1 MVNFVCPR
9 CGFSADHKSHIIVH
23 IERKKLCKI
32 TNLDVSLT
40 EYREQILD
48 RTFFKIYKFKK
59 EIEKLKENNDK
70 LKENNDKLKE
80 NNDKL
85 KENNDKLK
93 TENNELLNTNKEIKK
108 QKIKEKPSEN
118 DKFNQKYKKLEETVN
133 LMTSYID
140 SKVLGNTDIKT
151 IRSLSRKKYKDFSKD
166 MKCVHCNHLGSTQ
179 VCHIKAIS
187 DFNKLSTVEEINH
200 ISNLIG
206 LCPNCHIDLD
216 KHKKFEI
223 TRTATLHS
231 LLVKLTI

>member
-1 MVNFVCPR
+1 MVNFICPR
-9 CGFSADHKSHIIVH
+9 CEYTTDQKTHIINH
-23 IERKKLCKI
+23 IERKKMCKASK
-32 TNLDVSLT
+32 LDISLS

-48 RTFFKIYKFKK
+48 RTFFKIHLVFEENKNLK
-59 EIEKLKENNDK
+59 KENNK
-70 LKENNDKLKE
+70 LKKE
-80 NNDKL
+80 NI
-85 KENNDKLK
+85 
-93 TENNELLNTNKEIKK
+93 ELLNANKEIKK

-133 LMTSYID
+133 LMTNYID

-187 DFNKLSTVEEINH
+187 DFNKLSTIEEINH

-216 KHKKFEI
+216 KHKKFEV